1 MSCFQK
7 GVLSL
12 AALSVSAMTFA
23 ATDME
28 TRVRELEKEM
38 KEVRTQTAAK
48 TYGAYATT
56 ARPENDGKGFFVTFD
71 VLYWQSLVD
80 GTQFA
85 YSEGCDAYETLPVNS
100 DVRQITFNKWDWGF
114 RAGAGY
120 KFDHGEWDVYANFTY
135 FKNSSDLT
143 VGDGI
148 LTTILNHHVAQ
159 YPSEIL
165 NHQGSP
171 NHQLYFEN
179 AVSSFKFSFNRLDL
193 ELGRDFYVSKFLSM
207 RPHVGL
213 MTAWIKQHQ
222 TTRFTGGSADYNTVS
237 LTNYDKYWGIGPRT
251 GINTQWHLCNGF
263 SLIGNT
269 SGAFVYGNFKLHKH
283 QDYSIRPLDNAYNL
297 YDSFHRFAPT
307 GQLQLGLKYDR
318 YTTDCKQHFSAFL
331 AWDVQYWWNLY
342 RFFPADSIV
351 SSNNDV
357 SLQGATLNL
366 RLDF

>member
-12 AALSVSAMTFA
+12 AALSVTALSFA

-38 KEVRTQTAAK
+38 KEVRSQTAAK

-85 YSEGCDAYETLPVNS
+85 YSQGCDAYQTLPLNS

-120 KFDHGEWDVYANFTY
+120 KFNHGEWDVYANFTY

-148 LTTILNHHVAQ
+148 LTTILNETMAVK
-159 YPSEIL
+159 PSEL
-165 NHQGSP
+165 FSSKKYYQ
-171 NHQLYFEN
+171 N

-207 RPHVGL
+207 RPHIGL
-213 MTAWIKQHQ
+213 MTAWINEQQ
-222 TTRFTGGSADYNTVS
+222 TTKFTGGSIGYNTIE
-237 LTNYDKYWGIGPRT
+237 LTNEDKFWGVGPRT
-251 GINTQWHLCNGF
+251 GINTTWHLCNGF

-269 SGAFVYGNFKLHKH
+269 SGAFVYGNYKLQKH
-283 QDYSIRPLDNAYNL
+283 QCYSYPTMSDNAYNL
-297 YDSFHRFAPT
+297 YDSLHRFSPT
-307 GQLQLGLKYDR
+307 GQLQLGLRYDR

-331 AWDVQYWWNLY
+331 AWDIQYWWNLY
-342 RFFPADSIV
+342 RYFPADSII

>member
-12 AALSVSAMTFA
+12 AALSVSAISFA

-38 KEVRTQTAAK
+38 KEVRSQTAAK
-48 TYGAYATT
+48 TYGAYATS

-71 VLYWQSLVD
+71 VLYWQSLVE

-85 YSEGCDAYETLPVNS
+85 YLEGCDAPSAYPLPVNS
-100 DVRQITFNKWDWGF
+100 DVKGIPFNNWTWGF

-135 FKNSSDLT
+135 FKNTSDLT
-143 VGDGI
+143 VGDGVG
-148 LTTILNHHVAQ
+148 TQTLNYYVANLDRSS
-159 YPSEIL
+159 Y
-165 NHQGSP
+165 GM
-171 NHQLYFEN
+171 YFGN
-179 AVSSFKFSFNRLDL
+179 AVSSFNFSFNRLDL
-193 ELGRDFYVSKFLSM
+193 ELGRDFYVSKYLSM
-207 RPHVGL
+207 RPHVGV

-222 TTRFTGGSADYNTVS
+222 TTKYTGGSVDYNTVS
-237 LTNYDKYWGIGPRT
+237 LTNCDKFWGIGPRT
-251 GINTQWHLCNGF
+251 GINTTWHLCNGF
-263 SLIGNT
+263 SLIGNS
-269 SGAFVYGNFKLHKH
+269 SGAFVYGNFKLQKT
-283 QDYSIRPLDNAYNL
+283 QEYSLNSPENSYNL
-297 YDSFHRFAPT
+297 YDSFHRFSPT
-307 GQLQLGLKYDR
+307 GQLQLGLQYDR

-331 AWDVQYWWNLY
+331 AWDIQYWWNLY
-342 RFFPADSIV
+342 KFFPKDSITLEDK
-351 SSNNDV
+351 NV

>member
-7 GVLSL
+7 GILSL
-12 AALSVSAMTFA
+12 AALSVSAVSFA

-48 TYGAYATT
+48 TYGAYATS

-85 YSEGCDAYETLPVNS
+85 YLEGCDAYQDLPVNS
-100 DVRQITFNKWDWGF
+100 DVKQITFNKWDWGF

-143 VGDGI
+143 IGNGI
-148 LTTILNHHVAQ
+148 LTTTLNQHVAV
-159 YPSEIL
+159 
-165 NHQGSP
+165 SP
-171 NHQLYFEN
+171 VLTSHDLYFEN
-179 AVSSFKFSFNRLDL
+179 AVSSFNFSFDRLDL

-222 TTRFTGGSADYNTVS
+222 TTRYTGGSVDYNTIS
-237 LTNYDKYWGIGPRT
+237 LTNQDKFWGVGPRT
-251 GINTQWHLCNGF
+251 GINTTWHLCNGF
-263 SLIGNT
+263 SLIGNS
-269 SGAFVYGNFKLHKH
+269 SGAFVYGNFKIHKH
-283 QDYSIRPLDNAYNL
+283 QSYSLNEDTNSYNL
-297 YDSFHRFAPT
+297 YDSFHRFSPT
-307 GQLQLGLKYDR
+307 GQLQLGLQYDR

-331 AWDVQYWWNLY
+331 AWDVQYWLNLY
-342 RFFPADSIV
+342 RFFPSNSIV
-351 SSNNDV
+351 TSNNDV

>member
-12 AALSVSAMTFA
+12 AALSVSAMSFA

-38 KEVRTQTAAK
+38 KEVRSQTAAK

-80 GTQFA
+80 GTEFTYNQ
-85 YSEGCDAYETLPVNS
+85 GCNASNVYALPVNA
-100 DVRQITFNKWDWGF
+100 DVNSITFNKWDWGF
-114 RAGAGY
+114 RAGLGY
-120 KFDHGEWDVYANFTY
+120 KFDHGEWDVYGNFTY

-143 VGDGI
+143 IGDGA
-148 LTTILNHHVAQ
+148 LTTILNDKIANNPIVEQ
-159 YPSEIL
+159 DSV
-165 NHQGSP
+165 
-171 NHQLYFEN
+171 YFEN
-179 AVSSFKFSFNRLDL
+179 VVSSFNFSFNRLDL

-213 MTAWIKQHQ
+213 MTAWIKQYQ
-222 TTRFTGGSADYNTVS
+222 TTKFTGGSVGYNTVS

-269 SGAFVYGNFKLHKH
+269 SGAFVYGNFKLSKN
-283 QDYSIRPLDNAYNL
+283 QSYSLNEAENSYYL
-297 YDSFHRFAPT
+297 YSGIHRFSPT

-342 RFFPADSIV
+342 RFLPADSIV

>member
-12 AALSVSAMTFA
+12 AALSVSAISFA

-48 TYGAYATT
+48 TYGAYATS

-71 VLYWQSLVD
+71 VLYMQSLVD

-85 YSEGCDAYETLPVNS
+85 YLEGCDAPSANALPINS
-100 DVRQITFNKWDWGF
+100 DVKNITFNKWDWGF

-135 FKNSSDLT
+135 FKNTSDLT

-148 LTTILNHHVAQ
+148 RTTTLNSHIASNPNITTHKGLK
-159 YPSEIL
+159 STEHEI
-165 NHQGSP
+165 
-171 NHQLYFEN
+171 YFEN
-179 AVSSFKFSFNRLDL
+179 AVSSFNFSFNRLDL
-193 ELGRDFYVSKFLSM
+193 ELGRDFYVSKYLSM

-222 TTRFTGGSADYNTVS
+222 TTRYTGGSIDYNTVS
-237 LTNYDKYWGIGPRT
+237 LMNFDKFWGIGPRT
-251 GINTQWHLCNGF
+251 GVNT
-263 SLIGNT
+263 
-269 SGAFVYGNFKLHKH
+269 
-283 QDYSIRPLDNAYNL
+283 
-297 YDSFHRFAPT
+297 
-307 GQLQLGLKYDR
+307 DR
-318 YTTDCKQHFSAFL
+318 KS
-331 AWDVQYWWNLY
+331 V
-342 RFFPADSIV
+342 V
-351 SSNNDV
+351 
-357 SLQGATLNL
+357 
-366 RLDF
+366 